1 MTQQP
6 GSAPLGAGTQQ
17 AAQQATGNTL
27 GSGETRVLPVLEEQ
41 LDIRKVAVETGAVRV
56 RKIVHEES
64 RTVDL
69 ALMQEE
75 VSVARVP
82 VNRVVE
88 NKFHSRQEGDTLV
101 IPIFKEVVTKH
112 LVLVEEVRITT
123 RRNPEASTQEVTL
136 KREEAVVERY
146 DPASGSWK
154 PDATA

>member
-17 AAQQATGNTL
+17 ATGNAL

-82 VNRVVE
+82 VNRIVE
-88 NKFHSRQEGDTLV
+88 AKFHSRQEGDTLV

-146 DPASGSWK
+146 DAASGSWK
-154 PDATA
+154 PDAKA

>member
-6 GSAPLGAGTQQ
+6 GTVPQDAGMQQ
-17 AAQQATGNTL
+17 VEGSTL
-27 GSGETRVLPVLEEQ
+27 VGGETRVLPVMEEQ

-64 RTVDL
+64 RTVDM

-75 VSVARVP
+75 VSITRVP

-88 NKFHSRQEGDTLV
+88 DKFHSRQEGDTLV
-101 IPIFKEVVTKH
+101 IPIFREVVTRH
-112 LVLVEEVRITT
+112 LLLVEEVRVTT
-123 RRNPEASTQEVTL
+123 RRNPEMSTQEVTL

-146 DPASGSWK
+146 DAESGSWK
-154 PDATA
+154 PEPTL